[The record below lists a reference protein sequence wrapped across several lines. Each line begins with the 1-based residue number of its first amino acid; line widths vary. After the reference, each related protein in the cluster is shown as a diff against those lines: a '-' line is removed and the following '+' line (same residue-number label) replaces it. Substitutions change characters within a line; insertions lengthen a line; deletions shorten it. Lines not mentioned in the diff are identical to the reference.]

1 MIFSKEK
8 RCSKCGVAF
17 ECGGLLGC
25 WCRDLK
31 LDRAQLDLLKQRY
44 VDCLCPDC
52 LGQFATA
59 GPAGESKTSPA
70 NSGK

>member
-17 ECGGLLGC
+17 DCGGLLGC

-31 LDRAQLDLLKQRY
+31 LDRAQLDVLKQRY

-52 LGQFATA
+52 LGQFATVA
-59 GPAGESKTSPA
+59 PAGSSNAKPA

>member
-1 MIFSKEK
+1 MIFAKEK

-17 ECGGLLGC
+17 ECGGMLGC

-44 VDCLCPDC
+44 VDCLCPHC

-59 GPAGESKTSPA
+59 PSTPLSANTSKIR
-70 NSGK
+70 

>member
-1 MIFSKEK
+1 MAGRTKDMIFSKEK

-31 LDRAQLDLLKQRY
+31 LDRDQLDLLKKRY
-44 VDCLCPDC
+44 VDCLCPQC

-59 GPAGESKTSPA
+59 APADPTQR
-70 NSGK
+70 

>member
-1 MIFSKEK
+1 MILSKEK

-25 WCRDLK
+25 WCRDIK
-31 LDRAQLDLLKQRY
+31 LDRAQLDVLKQRY
-44 VDCLCPDC
+44 VDCLCPQC
-52 LGQFATA
+52 LRQFAAPEFANT
-59 GPAGESKTSPA
+59 TL